1 MATFHLGRTTE
12 DVRRELSD
20 IFRTMKDP
28 RVAGMLSIVKVD
40 LSSDYSY
47 CKVYVSSMDG
57 LAAAKEA
64 VKGLNNGAGY
74 IRREIN
80 RRLRMR
86 RSPEFHF
93 VVMTPFST
101 APRSPKPSTGWRRR
115 RPAGRSPRTR
125 GRNSRPA
132 AGKHNE
138 WQIRRAAPNRS
149 GGRGQRARLCRELW
163 VGGRTVSTADG
174 GIGSVPGNHLCE
186 QAGRFHVL

>member
-93 VVMTPFST
+93 VADDSIQHSAQIAQTLHRLAEEET
-101 APRSPKPSTGWRRR
+101 GGEEPSHKG
-115 RPAGRSPRTR
+115 
-125 GRNSRPA
+125 
-132 AGKHNE
+132 E
-138 WQIRRAAPNRS
+138 
-149 GGRGQRARLCRELW
+149 E
-163 VGGRTVSTADG
+163 
-174 GIGSVPGNHLCE
+174 
-186 QAGRFHVL
+186 